1 MDNKNYINKIREAL
15 NGYEDSAAIVS
26 WVESLVRDRDEM
38 RNHLKTIQKKAQ
50 KYIETLIAEEDEE
63 YSPEHIDRIDRA
75 LDFVRTIDPSF
86 PCKCKGAGVWWESER
101 GPSWDYDRILHVCEH
116 AS

>member
-26 WVESLVRDRDEM
+26 WVESLVRDRDAM
-38 RNHLKTIQKKAQ
+38 RDHLKAIQKKAQ
-50 KYIETLIAEEDEE
+50 KYIETLVAEEDEE
-63 YSPEHIDRIDRA
+63 YSSEHIDRIDRA

-86 PCKCKGAGVWWESER
+86 PCKCKGAGVWWERS
-101 GPSWDYDRILHVCEH
+101 PSSDYDLILQVCEH